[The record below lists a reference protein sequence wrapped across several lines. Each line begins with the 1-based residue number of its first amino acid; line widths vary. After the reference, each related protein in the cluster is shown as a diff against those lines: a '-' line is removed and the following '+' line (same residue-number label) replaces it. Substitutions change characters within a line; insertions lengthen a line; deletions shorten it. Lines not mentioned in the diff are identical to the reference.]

1 MGELNDIVPLAKNV
15 IKDLLK
21 DAMTKETVR
30 SDLATKVLISEGHM
44 KSPKVSDGGK
54 TFVLNLKSDDVVGA
68 LEGMRTVFGEPV
80 GEFGEEVKE
89 LEKPKSVRKG
99 KSEKDRLKKAIA
111 AERVK

>member
-15 IKDLLK
+15 IKDILSDTLAK
-21 DAMTKETVR
+21 DTVR
-30 SDLATKVLISEGHM
+30 SDLATKILVSEGQM
-44 KSPKVSDGGK
+44 KSPKVSDGGR
-54 TFVLNLKSDDVVGA
+54 TFVLSLKSDDVVGA

-89 LEKPKSVRKG
+89 IGKPKSVEKR
-99 KSEKDRLKKAIA
+99 KSEKDQLKKAIA